1 MKIKKGDTILVITGK
16 DRKKTGKVIQV
27 FPKAN
32 KIMVDGLNI
41 VKKHIKPKKS
51 GEKGQKVEVPRPF
64 SVSNIKLICP
74 KCKKPTRIGYSL
86 VKKGKEKKVRVC
98 KKCKQEIE

>member
-16 DRKKTGKVIQV
+16 DRKKTGKVVQV
-27 FPKAN
+27 FPKVN

-41 VKKHIKPKKS
+41 VKKHVKPKKS

-64 SVSNIKLICP
+64 SVSNVKLICP